1 MSAHEF
7 CGDDFSYLAW
17 LDTHPA
23 GYLINI
29 HKSYRTSGN
38 PTDARLHHASCY
50 SLPKDQRDS
59 LTDPYV
65 KVCADELAELDAWA
79 RAAVRGDLQPCGSCH
94 GRPRPVR
101 AIDTAAS
108 AAAPTGRYLVP
119 SPGRDATEVT
129 AWADD
134 YIHFQDEPEWQ
145 KVMRK
150 QITSYCA
157 NLHPSDTEVLH
168 ATFYGNKRVGMDIE
182 NLVLYNM
189 LYSFAKP
196 GRNGIRFEHGSVA
209 PEAPDAFRFAY
220 RYALA
225 PRSDGFRDWVQRR
238 TVASFGWTDL
248 GEFRRSKILAQ
259 VWLALA
265 RRRGLRPEPPLATGT
280 PFAVSVKIRP
290 PHRNSPGLNTN
301 LVKGVIDGV
310 VCAFQAHTDTST
322 SAEVAARL
330 ASVLPAGAEEIEAL
344 LLDRRWAV
352 LGAVPKLVRKWGET
366 LQWNPS
372 DDCCY
377 AGELIAEPPEP
388 AGTSWAI
395 SGQIVELSR

>member
-1 MSAHEF
+1 MSARTF
-7 CGDDFSYLAW
+7 CGDDAGYLAW

-29 HKSYRTSGN
+29 HRSYGTRGN
-38 PTDARLHHASCY
+38 PGDSRLHHASCR
-50 SLPKDQRDS
+50 SLPRSQRGS

-65 KVCADELAELDAWA
+65 KVCADDLADLEAWA
-79 RAAVRGDLQPCGSCH
+79 RATLRGDIQPCGSCH
-94 GRPRPVR
+94 GRSRPVR
-101 AIDTAAS
+101 VTDTA
-108 AAAPTGRYLVP
+108 AAAPTGRYLVLP
-119 SPGRDATEVT
+119 PKPGSAMVT

-134 YIHFQDEPEWQ
+134 YIRFQDEPDWQ
-145 KVMRK
+145 KTMRQ
-150 QITSYCA
+150 QIISGCA

-168 ATFYGNKRVGMDIE
+168 ATFYGDKRAGMDIE

-196 GRNGIRFEHGSVA
+196 GHNGIRFEHGSA
-209 PEAPDAFRFAY
+209 PPDAAEEYRFAY

-225 PRSDGFRDWVQRR
+225 PRSDGFRDWTQCR
-238 TVASFGWTDL
+238 TVASFDWTDL
-248 GEFRRSKILAQ
+248 GLFRRSKILAQ

-265 RRRGLRPEPPLATGT
+265 RRRDAKPEQALPAGS
-280 PFAVSVKIRP
+280 PFAITVKIRP
-290 PHRNSPGLNTN
+290 PQQISPGLNSN

-330 ASVLPAGAEEIEAL
+330 ANALPANAEEIEAL

-352 LGAVPKLVRKWGET
+352 LGAVPQLVRPWRESV
-366 LQWNPS
+366 QWYPS
-372 DDCCY
+372 DDSCY
-377 AGELIAEPPEP
+377 AGELIAESPE
-388 AGTSWAI
+388 ATGTSWTI
-395 SGQIVELSR
+395 SGRIVELSR